1 MYKVENIL
9 RANGINTQAINTPNG
24 VLIMANNE
32 DGTFT
37 QFTID
42 VDLKKVYD
50 FIGY

>member
-9 RANGINTQAINTPNG
+9 RANGIKTQAINTPEG
-24 VLIMANNE
+24 ILIMANNE

-37 QFTID
+37 KFAID
-42 VDLKKVYD
+42 VDLIKVYD

>member
-9 RANGINTQAINTPNG
+9 RANGIKTQAINTPNG
-24 VLIMANNE
+24 VLIMANNQ

-37 QFTID
+37 QFPID